1 MTVYKDGRSGAWY
14 IDVRMKGHPRVRRK
28 SPVQNKR
35 GAEKYE
41 RKVREELLDGT
52 FEKAD
57 EPVPTLGEW
66 QEQFIAL
73 HSIPKGLRPNTIDD
87 QRSAFKN
94 HLIPVIGA
102 KTKVDTIGSRQAL
115 AVRAAMFS
123 KGLKPK
129 TVKNALDVLSVAVKF
144 YYLSRE
150 LPLPRL
156 FENVTVKV
164 PKVPKQFWRPS
175 QYAQLVASASTPEQR
190 VAILLMGDCG
200 LRRGEVIAL
209 EWSHIHREPKPHIV
223 VQRSCSGGHWGPT
236 KGGRPRTVPM
246 TTRLVQALDQLP
258 RSIRAPWVLPRVP
271 GGEQPHTSHSLSWLV
286 AMVERNAGLGVE
298 PPKRKDGKG
307 KRSPWGQLH
316 RLRHTYGTRLA
327 AAGVSARNI
336 QELMGHEN
344 LKTSAIYIH
353 LIEGAQDSA
362 VAELE
367 AFDHAAA
374 AATEAVAS

>member
-1 MTVYKDGRSGAWY
+1 MPTKLRHRLRLLDRYVASEPIRGLTVRLGLPSD
-14 IDVRMKGHPRVRRK
+14 RRK
-28 SPVQNKR
+28 CPLNQRFSFLHRTTSPRAPNL
-35 GAEKYE
+35 EHSYH
-41 RKVREELLDGT
+41 LLC
-52 FEKAD
+52 ESPYA
-57 EPVPTLGEW
+57 
-66 QEQFIAL
+66 
-73 HSIPKGLRPNTIDD
+73 
-87 QRSAFKN
+87 
-94 HLIPVIGA
+94 
-102 KTKVDTIGSRQAL
+102 
-115 AVRAAMFS
+115 
-123 KGLKPK
+123 
-129 TVKNALDVLSVAVKF
+129 KNALDVLSVAVKF

-336 QELMGHEN
+336 QELMGHED